1 MRGFTVEKL
10 NIVKN
15 MVNETEIL
23 SLIIS
28 QKEIDQAGNIG
39 NMKDSDSAN

>member
-15 MVNETEIL
+15 MVNEPEIL

-28 QKEIDQAGNIG
+28 QKETDQAGNIG
-39 NMKDSDSAN
+39 NMKDSDSVN

>member
-15 MVNETEIL
+15 MCSEPEIL
-23 SLIIS
+23 GLVIGH
-28 QKEIDQAGNIG
+28 KELDQEGNIG
-39 NMKDSDSAN
+39 NMKDSDSVN

>member
-15 MVNETEIL
+15 MCSEPEIL
-23 SLIIS
+23 GLVIG

-39 NMKDSDSAN
+39 NMKEFDNVN